1 MPPPARTPV
10 SRVPREGLRRFFAG
24 LVRPSFGALGLGSG
38 ELAEYATDL
47 LTRFARTD
55 ELYRLRN
62 ARGERLETVAEM
74 LIELMRA
81 WDSETT
87 YSHTREVEIRR
98 HCGDYALF
106 MSGVFRP
113 HVEGESLLGY
123 YLSEGESAYRI
134 VGEHLQMTY
143 AQGAA
148 LYRALAAEF
157 ERLSGA
163 LDYMRKV
170 YMRPEMHDGA
180 YAELVRQF
188 GTN

>member
-1 MPPPARTPV
+1 MPPAARTAV
-10 SRVPREGLRRFFAG
+10 SSVPREGLRRFFSG
-24 LVRPSFGALGLGSG
+24 MVRPSFGALGLGPG
-38 ELAEYATDL
+38 EMADYVTEL

-62 ARGERLETVAEM
+62 ARGGKLETVAEM
-74 LIELMRA
+74 LLELMHL
-81 WDSETT
+81 WDSETP

-106 MSGVFRP
+106 MSGLFRAY
-113 HVEGESLLGY
+113 VEGESLLGY
-123 YLSEGESAYRI
+123 YLSEGERAYRI

-143 AQGAA
+143 AQGAP
-148 LYRALAAEF
+148 LYRALASNF
-157 ERLSGA
+157 EHLSGA

-170 YMRPEMHDGA
+170 YMRPEMHTGT
-180 YAELVRQF
+180 YADLVRKF